1 MRENRNCKHYKVVG
15 GEKLVRLMQLMYE
28 DCSEYTALVFPPVSL
43 GCVSSPA
50 LSRVVFQEGK
60 GDANLQCTRGS
71 DSAYT
76 DIGYMRQ
83 LS

>member
-1 MRENRNCKHYKVVG
+1 MRENRKSKHYKVSG
-15 GEKLVRLMQLMYE
+15 GEKLVGVMQLMYE
-28 DCSEYTALVFPPVSL
+28 DCSEYTALIFSPVSL
-43 GCVSSPA
+43 RCFSSPA

-71 DSAYT
+71 DSACT
-76 DIGYMRQ
+76 DIRYMIQ